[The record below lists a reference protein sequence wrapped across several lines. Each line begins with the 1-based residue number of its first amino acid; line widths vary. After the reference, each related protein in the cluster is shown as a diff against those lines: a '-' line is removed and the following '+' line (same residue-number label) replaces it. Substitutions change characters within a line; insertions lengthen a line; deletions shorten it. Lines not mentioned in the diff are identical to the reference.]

1 MMTGFCSQLQ
11 HIFFFTNI
19 CFKFISM
26 ILYAPKFQSLKQSNL
41 VIVNFL
47 SIQNCLL
54 LPRFFHDQLLFW
66 SLEKEF
72 TILQKF
78 TIYSNQKFFISKFVC
93 TTHLFGQYKKRQ
105 KKSGISKQVG
115 VTNVGRDQVY
125 SSQGESSIQVDG
137 ARRRWL
143 RRVLVRARHYQARVH
158 FELYKCFFSYSM
170 GRKTQCFQSHSG
182 IHLS

>member
-1 MMTGFCSQLQ
+1 M
-11 HIFFFTNI
+11 
-19 CFKFISM
+19 
-26 ILYAPKFQSLKQSNL
+26 
-41 VIVNFL
+41 VIVNFFIHPKL
-47 SIQNCLL
+47 FVIVK
-54 LPRFFHDQLLFW
+54 FFHDFGHW
-66 SLEKEF
+66 KKKF

-78 TIYSNQKFFISKFVC
+78 TIYSIQKFFISKFVC

-158 FELYKCFFSYSM
+158 FELYNCFFLIQQPSPFTMPINEMSIV
-170 GRKTQCFQSHSG
+170 RH
-182 IHLS
+182 